1 MSHNGN
7 GKGSGNGTGNGHGRR
22 VVVTGMGG
30 ITSIGQSWAEIEKS
44 LHTNASGIEHMSEW
58 ARYVELNTRLAG
70 PVRNFTAPSHFTRKV
85 TRSMGRVSLLA
96 TCATEMALAHAG
108 LLEDESIRDG
118 RMGVAYG
125 SSTGSPDA
133 VRDFGD
139 MLSSCRMGNINATT
153 YLRMMPHTTAANIGV
168 YFGLKGRVIPA
179 SSACTSGS
187 HSIGYAYEAIKYG
200 RQLMMVAGGAEELC
214 VSEAAVFDTL
224 FACSTRNQ
232 MPKTTPRPFDRDR
245 DGLVI
250 GEGACTLVLEELE
263 HAKARGA
270 RIHAE
275 IVGFGSNSDG
285 DHLTHP
291 NTHTMQRAM
300 ELALEDAGVPAT
312 VVGYVNAHATATEQ
326 GDIAETQ
333 ATARLFGARVP
344 VSTLK
349 GHIGHTLG
357 ACGAIESWATI
368 EMLNADWY
376 APTLNLDNVDER
388 CGELDYIA
396 REGRRAQCEFA
407 MNNNFAFGGINTS
420 LLFRRLS

>member
-1 MSHNGN
+1 MA
-7 GKGSGNGTGNGHGRR
+7 RR
-22 VVVTGMGG
+22 VAVTGMAG
-30 ITSIGQSWAEIEKS
+30 ITSIGNSWSEISAS
-44 LHTNASGIEHMSEW
+44 LRANTSGIERMPEW
-58 ARYVELNTRLAG
+58 ARYPELNTRLGG
-70 PVRNFTAPSHFTRKV
+70 PVRNFSAPAHFTRKV

-96 TCATEMALAHAG
+96 TCATETALAQAG
-108 LLEDESIRDG
+108 LLEDETIRDG

-125 SSTGSPDA
+125 SSTGSTDA
-133 VRDFGD
+133 VRDFGA
-139 MLSSCRMGNINATT
+139 MLSTCSMGNINATT
-153 YLRMMPHTTAANIGV
+153 YLRMMPHTTAANISV

-187 HSIGYAYEAIKYG
+187 HSIGYAYESIKYG

-224 FACSTRNQ
+224 FATSTRNDL
-232 MPKTTPRPFDRDR
+232 PKTTPRPFDRDR

-250 GEGACTLVLEELE
+250 GEGACTLVLEDLE
-263 HAKARGA
+263 HARARGA

-275 IVGFGSNSDG
+275 IVGFGSNADG

-300 ELALEDAGVPAT
+300 ELALQEAGLPAAA
-312 VVGYVNAHATATEQ
+312 VGYVNAHATATEQ

-344 VSTLK
+344 VSSLK

-357 ACGAIESWATI
+357 ACGAIESWVTI

-376 APTLNLDNVDER
+376 APTLNLENIDTR
-388 CGELDYIA
+388 CGELDYVA
-396 REGRRAQCEFA
+396 GAGRSTQCEYA
-407 MNNNFAFGGINTS
+407 LNNNFAFGGINTS